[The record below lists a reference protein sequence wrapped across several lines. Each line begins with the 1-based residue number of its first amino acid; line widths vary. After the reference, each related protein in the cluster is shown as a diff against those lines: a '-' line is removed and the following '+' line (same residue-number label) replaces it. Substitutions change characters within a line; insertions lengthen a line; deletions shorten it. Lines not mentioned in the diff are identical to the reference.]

1 MPTFV
6 EITPDPFANSFRG
19 RTASDYTEDGSRP
32 GSARAG
38 ALRSFDHVRR
48 PVRGIQIKD
57 DTYATIQVRTAD
69 GRNIPLIDA
78 GGAIFDEKNPN
89 VAYSLDYSN
98 FLLQSIVEQRAEK
111 MQIVQTF
118 GEPYVFFFGE
128 QPRLVAAEGILLNT
142 EDFNWRAE
150 FWENYDKYLRGTKC
164 VQNMTRAILSWDDI
178 VLEGY
183 FVKADASESATNKNL
198 VKVSF
203 QILLTNYANVS
214 QIGNSNFPT
223 TTSAEINLNPYTLDV
238 DPATT
243 GGLESTTE
251 EVRSLNPV
259 GPTPKQNSLLQ
270 SLRNGIAKASGVVD
284 LGGTLAPFLDLA
296 SQFVYGRNVRVPLG
310 YAGSSVYDQETQI
323 ALASVNAN
331 DRSIILKGVAGDQ
344 VLTVPGRT
352 RRTTPSSAYYGRFQ
366 ENWDEYVEAYKAM
379 SSGPV
384 SPPNLFSGQ
393 KVNESEML
401 EKARA
406 VFEDFGVD
414 VDPPDAAVLAARRLT
429 FGLMSVAVGAAMH
442 RSDTLQGLRQVTNI
456 LL

>member
-1 MPTFV
+1 MSTFV
-6 EITPDPFANSFRG
+6 EITPDPFADAFRG
-19 RTASDYTEDGSRP
+19 RLSSDYTEDGSRP
-32 GSARAG
+32 GTARAG

-57 DTYATIQVRTAD
+57 ETYATIQVRTAD

-78 GGAIFDEKNPN
+78 GGSIYDDQNPN
-89 VAYSLDYSN
+89 IAYSTDYSN
-98 FLLQSIVEQRAEK
+98 FILQSIMEQRAEK
-111 MQIVQTF
+111 MQVIQTF

-150 FWENYDKYLRGTKC
+150 FWENYDRYLRGTKC

-183 FVKADASESATNKNL
+183 FIKADAAETAENNNI
-198 VKVSF
+198 VKISF

-243 GGLESTTE
+243 GGLRSATE
-251 EVRSLNPV
+251 EVRSLNPQ
-259 GPTPKQNSLLQ
+259 GPTPKSNSLLQ
-270 SLRNGIAKASGVVD
+270 SLRNGINTVID

-310 YAGSSVYDQETQI
+310 YAGGSVYDQETQI
-323 ALASVNAN
+323 ALASVSAN
-331 DRSIILKGVAGDQ
+331 DRNIILRGVTGNQ

-352 RRTTPSSAYYGRFQ
+352 RRTTPTSAYFGKFRD
-366 ENWDEYVEAYKAM
+366 NWDEFITSYIPYPL
-379 SSGPV
+379 GPT
-384 SPPNLFSGQ
+384 SPPNLFAGQ
-393 KVNESEML
+393 KVHESEML
-401 EKARA
+401 TKARD
-406 VFEDFGVD
+406 VFEKFGLD
-414 VDPPDAAVLAARRLT
+414 VDPPDEAVLAARRLT
-429 FGLMSVAVGAAMH
+429 FGLMSVAVGAAVK
-442 RSDTLQGLRQVTNI
+442 RSDILQGATQISNAI
-456 LL
+456 L